1 MPSLPVR
8 GRILDITKFGR
19 DDPENMTLGEVVTY
33 WMDVNKVIDASGPMT
48 PHDRAFVSE
57 QWMVLIVA
65 VAEKQ
70 GVSPGGLAFFLGE
83 LAAGQ
88 YANDALQDAP

>member
-19 DDPENMTLGEVVTY
+19 DDPENMTLKEVITY
-33 WMDVNKVIDASGPMT
+33 WMDVNKVIEDVGPLT

-70 GVSPGGLAFFLGE
+70 GVQPGGLAYYLGE
-83 LAAGQ
+83 MAAGEA
-88 YANDALQDAP
+88 ANDALLDAP